1 MSDARWS
8 ASSGSHDTDGADE
21 ATATDRTQRIDVP
34 QHEGVAAT
42 QSLPTTG
49 SAGAHAA
56 EAGTNPFQPETA
68 PTAWSVESGSAYAAQ
83 TSATGGARAAA
94 QGAPVAAPVAAGTAQ
109 QGQAPVSGTT
119 PLPDAGAPVVATK
132 RPWYKRAW
140 VKGAAGVAV
149 VLASFGLGWASH
161 DVTSSSTST
170 SQQQGRFGGQ
180 QGGPGGFS
188 DGSGSQDGQGAPGQ
202 GAPGQGALGQDG
214 QGAPGGG
221 SDQSGD
227 SGSSGGVLQG
237 GTGQSGDSGQTA
249 PTDAASTSTG
259 SNT

>member
-34 QHEGVAAT
+34 QDEGVAAT

-94 QGAPVAAPVAAGTAQ
+94 LGAPVAAGTAQ
-109 QGQAPVSGTT
+109 QGQAPVSGVT

-140 VKGAAGVAV
+140 AKGVAGVAV

-202 GAPGQGALGQDG
+202 GAPGQDG

-227 SGSSGGVLQG
+227 SDSSGGVLQG
-237 GTGQSGDSGQTA
+237 GTGQPGDSGQTA
-249 PTDAASTSTG
+249 PTDGATDAASTSTG